1 MMPFS
6 KIREMLA
13 DVQAYVDDGD
23 WEYAHQAEDELKD
36 AFIKSLAVREDDIG
50 LGARLV
56 LRVKSIKY
64 GRWYA

>member
-1 MMPFS
+1 MPFS

-23 WEYAHQAEDELKD
+23 WEYAYQAEDELKD
-36 AFIKSLAVREDDIG
+36 AFIKSLAVRDDDIG

-56 LRVKSIKY
+56 LRVNSIKY
-64 GRWYA
+64 DRWYA